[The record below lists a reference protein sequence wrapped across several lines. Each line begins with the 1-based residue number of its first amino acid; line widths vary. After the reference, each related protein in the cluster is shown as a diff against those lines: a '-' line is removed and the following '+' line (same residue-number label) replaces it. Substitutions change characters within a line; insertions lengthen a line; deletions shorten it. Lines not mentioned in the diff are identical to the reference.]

1 MILLQFDGSVLLTSL
16 LALVV
21 YAVIGAVIA
30 RDAKARNVNSPAV
43 WGGAVFLAML
53 LGTLF
58 VPNQILGAVVS
69 GIFVIGLYVLT
80 VR

>member
-1 MILLQFDGSVLLTSL
+1 MIGGL
-16 LALVV
+16 LAQ
-21 YAVIGAVIA
+21 
-30 RDAKARNVNSPAV
+30 DAKARNVNSSAV
-43 WGGAVFLAML
+43 WGGAVFLAMR

-58 VPNQILGAVVS
+58 VPTQILGAVVS